1 MAAML
6 NDPFQRLNLDREVLS
21 VSQLNSRARL
31 LLEDVFAQVWVE
43 GEISNLARPAS
54 GHVYFTLKDKN
65 AQVRCALFRQN
76 ALRVRQA
83 LRDGL
88 AVKVRGK
95 VSLFEGR
102 GDYQLIL
109 DSLEPAGDGALRL
122 AFEALKEK
130 LSAEGLF
137 AADNKRA
144 LPAHPQRIGIV
155 SSPTGAVI
163 RDIISVF
170 ARRAPHVEL
179 TLVPTAVQGREATAQ
194 IVRALQL
201 ADRGSFDALILARG
215 GGSLEDL
222 WCFNEEAVARAVAAC
237 QTPII
242 SAVGHETDVSIA
254 DFVAD
259 VRAPTPSAAAELLAP
274 SSADIRQ
281 RLEGL
286 RQRLL
291 LRMRER
297 LQRERANLDGLTRR
311 LRHPGERLQ
320 QQAQRVDDLE
330 QRLLRAID
338 RRLCAG
344 QERLARLD
352 TRLGAQHPGRA
363 LAMLRQRLEHLSARM
378 PRAMQERLTSRRQ
391 QLQGLAQTLNAI
403 SPLATLSRGY
413 SILIDE
419 HGQAIRAASQTQPGQ
434 RLKARLGE
442 GELQVRVEDNHLEPV
457 TLPLL

>member
-1 MAAML
+1 ML
-6 NDPFQRLNLDREVLS
+6 TDPFQRLNLDREVLT
-21 VSQLNSRARL
+21 VSQLNNRARL

-43 GEISNLARPAS
+43 GEISNLAKPAS
-54 GHVYFTLKDKN
+54 GHIYFTLKDKN

-88 AVKVRGK
+88 AVKVRGR

-109 DSLEPAGDGALRL
+109 DNVEPAGDGSLRL
-122 AFEALKEK
+122 AFEALKDK

-137 AADNKRA
+137 DAAGKRP

-170 ARRAPHVEL
+170 RRRAPQVAL
-179 TLVPTAVQGREATAQ
+179 TLVPTPVQGREATAQ

-201 ADRGSFDALILARG
+201 ADRGGFDALILARG

-222 WCFNEEAVARAVAAC
+222 WCFNEEAVARAVADC
-237 QTPII
+237 ETPIVC
-242 SAVGHETDVSIA
+242 AVGHETDVSIA

-274 SSADIRQ
+274 SSADMRQ
-281 RLEGL
+281 RLDGL

-291 LRMRER
+291 LRIRDR
-297 LQRERANLDGLTRR
+297 LHRDSSRLDSLTRR

-320 QQAQRVDDLE
+320 QQAQRIDDLE
-330 QRLLRAID
+330 QRLLRGID

-344 QERLARLD
+344 QERLARLE
-352 TRLGAQHPGRA
+352 TRLSGQHPGRN
-363 LAMLRQRLEHLSARM
+363 LNLLRQRLEHLSTRL
-378 PRAMQERLTSRRQ
+378 PRAMQDRLKGHRH
-391 QLQGLAQTLNAI
+391 QLQALAQTLNVV

-413 SILIDE
+413 SILLDE
-419 HGQAIRAASQTQPGQ
+419 RGQAIRHAAQTHPGQ

-442 GELQVRVEDNHLEPV
+442 GELDVRVEDNHQTPV
-457 TLPLL
+457 TLSLLD